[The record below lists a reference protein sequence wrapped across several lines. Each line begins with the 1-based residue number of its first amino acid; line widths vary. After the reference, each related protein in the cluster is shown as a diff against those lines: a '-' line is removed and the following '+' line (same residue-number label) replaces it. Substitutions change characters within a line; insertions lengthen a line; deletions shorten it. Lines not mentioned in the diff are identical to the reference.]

1 MNLEPRLTSCDSD
14 GIGILSDEGAAAMG
28 LLLAFTN
35 RCGGVSK
42 PPFDSLN
49 LAARVGDDPEAVE
62 ENRTRTA
69 RAVGFDSEFLAL
81 SRQVH
86 GTELREVGPGDT
98 GVVGEADGLVLRH
111 PGPVAA
117 ILTADCAPV
126 VVWGEQGAAVLHGGW
141 RGLAA
146 GVIGAG
152 VAAIQARHAW
162 IGPCIRACCYEVGSE
177 VTEAFRARGLPV
189 TDANHVDPAAAAEAA
204 LTEAGVKKVG
214 VAAICTACDPAYYS
228 YRRDGLTG
236 RQGAFVALLRR

>member
-1 MNLEPRLTSCDSD
+1 MNFEPRLTWCKRD
-14 GIGILSDEGAAAMG
+14 GIGILSDESAFAAG

-35 RCGGVSK
+35 RHGGVST

-49 LAARVGDDPEAVE
+49 LAARVGDDPEAVQ
-62 ENRTRTA
+62 ENRVRTA
-69 RAVGFDSEFLAL
+69 RAVGFDNDCLAL

-86 GTELREVGPGDT
+86 GSELTEVEPGDA

-111 PGPVAA
+111 SGPVAA

-126 VVWGEQGAAVLHGGW
+126 VVWGEHGAAVLHGGW

-146 GVIGAG
+146 GVIDAG
-152 VAAIQARHAW
+152 VAAVQASHAW
-162 IGPCIRACCYEVGSE
+162 IGPCIGACCYEVGSE
-177 VTEAFRARGLPV
+177 VIDAFQARGLPV
-189 TDANHVDPAAAAEAA
+189 AGANHVDPAAAAEAA

-214 VAAICTACDPAYYS
+214 VASVCTACDPAYYS

-236 RQGAFVALLRR
+236 RQGAFVALLQR